1 MPLIT
6 RDATLH
12 EKYRSPMKEKTTR
25 ILVVDGSAVSR
36 QILSRIIQDEMDNVE
51 VDSCKSG
58 TDAIKK
64 LEENNYDLV
73 TTALMLPD
81 LDGLALCRSIRSSNS
96 HKYTPVIVVSGDAD
110 ERLLQEGFKA
120 GVTDYFDKSKGY
132 KAFGDFIKSFVQ
144 RNSSLI
150 GNVLFIEDSKTAA
163 AVICKILEK
172 HGLKVTHSESAER
185 AMELLESQ
193 YTEES
198 TKDPFDLVI
207 TDFYLKGELTGG
219 DLLYAIRTRFH
230 YSQQELPVL
239 VITGNDDKETQVEV
253 FHAGGNDFV
262 TKPIIEEVIMARI
275 RLLLLIRHQF
285 EALKQQAES
294 MRWIAATDSLTGV
307 RSKRYLIDNG
317 DEYIQNSS
325 NQPVWAMLV
334 DIDLFKK
341 INDNLGHITGDH
353 VLAELGAKLNSS
365 FPHDMVVRFG
375 GEEFSVLMINKTQ
388 EEALLKA
395 EVLRKDIEDLNP
407 SDVRITISIG
417 LASMKDYPES
427 DLTQILALADKALYH
442 SKQNGRNCVSINL
455 PEGIKVSN
463 LHND

>member
-1 MPLIT
+1 
-6 RDATLH
+6 
-12 EKYRSPMKEKTTR
+12 MKEKTTR
-25 ILVVDGSAVSR
+25 ILIVDGSSVSR

-58 TDAIKK
+58 AEAIKK
-64 LEENNYDLV
+64 LDENNYDLV

-81 LDGLALCRSIRSSNS
+81 LDGLALCRSIRSSSS
-96 HKYTPVIVVSGDAD
+96 HKYIPVIVVSGDAD

-132 KAFGDFIKSFVQ
+132 KAFGVFIKSFVK
-144 RNSSLI
+144 RNSNLI

-185 AMELLESQ
+185 AMELLKSQ

-198 TKDPFDLVI
+198 TEDPFDLVI

-285 EALKQQAES
+285 ETLKQQAEN

-317 DEYIQNSS
+317 EEYIQNSA

-388 EEALLKA
+388 EEVLLKA
-395 EVLRKDIEDLNP
+395 ETLRKEIEKLNP
-407 SDVRITISIG
+407 ADVEITISIG
-417 LASMKDYPES
+417 LASMKDHPES
-427 DLTQILALADKALYH
+427 DLTHILAMADKALYH
-442 SKQNGRNCVSINL
+442 SKENGRNCVSINL

-463 LHND
+463 LHKD